1 MIIKMVLCCSRNDK
15 CRSWRFSCS
24 CCRLLPFVHRLA
36 EGKASPIY
44 KVKIS
49 GISICALVFPYFIEH
64 PSFTENERTW
74 ISLGIEILVPFWP
87 LASLDRTMHV
97 GHVLLVKD
105 AAPFAAWGHFSNCG
119 SWKWNC

>member
-1 MIIKMVLCCSRNDK
+1 MGRSKLVQQHVQWKESKARILFEYFRYIKKKN
-15 CRSWRFSCS
+15 
-24 CCRLLPFVHRLA
+24 A
-36 EGKASPIY
+36 EK
-44 KVKIS
+44 
-49 GISICALVFPYFIEH
+49 EH